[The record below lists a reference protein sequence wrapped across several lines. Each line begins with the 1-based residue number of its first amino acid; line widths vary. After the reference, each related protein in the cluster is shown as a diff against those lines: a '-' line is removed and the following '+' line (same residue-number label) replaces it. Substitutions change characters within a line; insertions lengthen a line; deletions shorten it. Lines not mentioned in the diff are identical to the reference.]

1 MEYMLY
7 FNNNDNKYYLIINK
21 AINYNI
27 VIEFETFNKL
37 LVSNET
43 LSNFIY
49 IEFNEDNLNIFLK
62 EFKLSSYNKKFY
74 RFNNWLDVFN
84 FYKDI

>member
-1 MEYMLY
+1 M
-7 FNNNDNKYYLIINK
+7 IIN
-21 AINYNI
+21 II
-27 VIEFETFNKL
+27 L
-37 LVSNET
+37 L
-43 LSNFIY
+43 LIKQLIIY
-49 IEFNEDNLNIFLK
+49 IEFNEDNLNNFLK